1 MFRNEPQNVFN
12 EQIQTVSVLINACDT
27 MIFSNFLVLTSTK
40 MNSLTT
46 EILILV
52 LLILTNG
59 LFSLSEMAVVS
70 ARKVRLQQR
79 AEEGSKGAKTALNLA
94 MQPTRFLSTVQIG
107 ITLIGILSGAL
118 GGATIAETL
127 AVYLAQYPLLEP
139 YSEAIGVAIVVTVI
153 TYFSLVIG
161 ELVPKR
167 LALNNAE
174 RIATSVAPFMQFVAT
189 IARPFVSLLSASTE
203 IFVRFLRIKPA
214 SEPTVTEEEVKIL
227 IEQGRET
234 GVFEDVEQEIVE
246 RVFRL
251 SDRTV
256 NSLMTHRSEM
266 VWLDLED
273 PLDENIKKI
282 LTSSHTNF
290 VVCKGDVDH
299 IVGVLRTKDLLREY
313 ADGRAIAIPQSL
325 PMPPFVPEGVNAL
338 EVVARLR
345 HDKSPVALIVDEY
358 GTIDGMVTLTDVL
371 EAIVGDIPALDE
383 KGEPAATKRED
394 GSWLLDG
401 MMPIDE
407 LQMLL
412 DLNELPHDSEDYDTV
427 GGLFMAQMGRVPAVG
442 DTFEWNDMR
451 FEVVDMDGH
460 RVDKVLIMQMKPP
473 AR

>member
-1 MFRNEPQNVFN
+1 
-12 EQIQTVSVLINACDT
+12 
-27 MIFSNFLVLTSTK
+27 

-46 EILILV
+46 EILILI

-59 LFSLSEMAVVS
+59 LFSLAEMAVVS

-79 AEEGSKGAKTALNLA
+79 AEEGSKAARTALNLA
-94 MQPTRFLSTVQIG
+94 AQPTRFLSTVQIG

-118 GGATIAETL
+118 GGATIAEKL
-127 AVYLAQYPLLEP
+127 AAYFARSPALEP
-139 YSEAIGVAIVVTVI
+139 YSEAIGVGIVVTVI
-153 TYFSLVIG
+153 TYFSLVLG

-174 RIATSVAPFMQFVAT
+174 RIAALVAPIMQFIST
-189 IARPFVSLLSASTE
+189 IARPFVSFLSASTE
-203 IFVRFLRIKPA
+203 LVVRLLGIKPA
-214 SEPTVTEEEVKIL
+214 SEPSVTEEEVKIL

-251 SDRTV
+251 SDRSV

-273 PLDENIKKI
+273 PLEENIEKI
-282 LTSSHTNF
+282 ITSGHTNF
-290 VVCKGDVDH
+290 IVCQGDFDH
-299 IVGVLRTKDLLREY
+299 VIGVLRAKDVLRQY
-313 ADGRAIAIPQSL
+313 AESGSVSIPQSL

-345 HDKSPVALIVDEY
+345 HDKSPVALVVDEY

-383 KGEPAATKRED
+383 KGEPAATKRDD

-401 MMPIDE
+401 MMPVDE

-412 DLNELPHDSEDYDTV
+412 DMDELPADSDDYDTV

-442 DTFEWNDMR
+442 DKFEWNDLR

-460 RVDKVLIMQMKPP
+460 RVDKVLVMPMKPP
-473 AR
+473 TH

>member
-1 MFRNEPQNVFN
+1 
-12 EQIQTVSVLINACDT
+12 
-27 MIFSNFLVLTSTK
+27 
-40 MNSLTT
+40 MNDLTT
-46 EILILV
+46 EIFILIVLIL
-52 LLILTNG
+52 ING

-79 AEEGSKGAKTALNLA
+79 AEEGSKGAKIALALA
-94 MQPTRFLSTVQIG
+94 VQPTRFLSTVQVG
-107 ITLIGILSGAL
+107 ITLIGILSGAF
-118 GGATIAETL
+118 GGATIAEAL
-127 AVYLAQYPLLEP
+127 AAYFAQYPALQP
-139 YSEAIGVAIVVTVI
+139 YSEAIGVGIVVAVVS
-153 TYFSLVIG
+153 YFSLVFG

-174 RIATSVAPFMQFVAT
+174 RIAAFVAPIMQSVAT
-189 IARPFVSLLSASTE
+189 ITRPIVSLLSFSTE
-203 IFVRFLRIKPA
+203 ITVRLLGIKPA
-214 SEPTVTEEEVKIL
+214 SEPAITEEEVKIL
-227 IEQGRET
+227 IDQGRES

-266 VWLDLED
+266 VWLDVED
-273 PLDENIKKI
+273 PLEVNIQKI
-282 LTSSHTNF
+282 IASGHSNF
-290 VVCKGDVDH
+290 VVGRGNFD
-299 IVGVLRTKDLLREY
+299 GVIGILRAKDLLKEF
-313 ADGRAIAIPQSL
+313 AAGRPVGIPASL
-325 PMPPFVPEGVNAL
+325 PMPPFVPEGMKAL

-383 KGEPAATKRED
+383 KGEPAAIRRED

-401 MMPIDE
+401 MMSVDE
-407 LQMLL
+407 LEMLL
-412 DLNELPHDSEDYDTV
+412 DLDELPEDAQDYATL
-427 GGLFMAQMGRVPAVG
+427 GGLFMAQMGRIPRLG
-442 DTFEWNDMR
+442 DQFEWSDLR

-460 RVDKVLIMQMKPP
+460 RVDKVLIMPMKPP

>member
-1 MFRNEPQNVFN
+1 M
-12 EQIQTVSVLINACDT
+12 SG
-27 MIFSNFLVLTSTK
+27 
-40 MNSLTT
+40 LTT

-52 LLILTNG
+52 VLFLVNG

-79 AEEGSKGAKTALNLA
+79 ADEGSKGAKTALNLA
-94 MQPTRFLSTVQIG
+94 LHPTRFLSTVQIG
-107 ITLIGILSGAL
+107 ITLIGILSGAF
-118 GGATIAETL
+118 GGATIAESL
-127 AVYLAQYPLLEP
+127 AAYVAQYPALEP
-139 YSEAIGVAIVVTVI
+139 YSEAIGVGIVVTVI

-167 LALNNAE
+167 LALSNPE
-174 RIATSVAPFMQFVAT
+174 RIATGVAPLMQFVAT
-189 IARPFVSLLSASTE
+189 ITKPFVSLLSASTE
-203 IFVRFLRIKPA
+203 LIVRLLGIKPA
-214 SEPTVTEEEVKIL
+214 SEPAITEEEVKIL
-227 IEQGRET
+227 IEQGRAS

-256 NSLMTHRSEM
+256 NSLMTHRSEI
-266 VWLDLED
+266 VWLDIED
-273 PLDENIKKI
+273 PLEKNIQKI
-282 LTSSHTNF
+282 LESGHTNF
-290 VVCKGDVDH
+290 VVCKGDFDH
-299 IVGVLRTKDLLREY
+299 VTGILRAKDLLREY
-313 ADGRAIAIPQSL
+313 AAGRSIGIPSSL
-325 PMPPFVPEGVNAL
+325 PMPPFVPEGMGAL

-383 KGEPAATKRED
+383 KGEPAATRRED

-401 MMPIDE
+401 MMPVDE

-412 DLNELPHDSEDYDTV
+412 DLDDLPEESGDYDTV
-427 GGLFMAQMGRVPAVG
+427 GGLFMAQLGRIPAVG
-442 DTFEWNDMR
+442 DTFEWKDLR

-460 RVDKVLIMQMKPP
+460 RVDKVLVMPLKP

>member
-1 MFRNEPQNVFN
+1 M
-12 EQIQTVSVLINACDT
+12 
-27 MIFSNFLVLTSTK
+27 
-40 MNSLTT
+40 TT
-46 EILILV
+46 DILILI

-70 ARKVRLQQR
+70 SRKVRLQQR
-79 AEEGSKGAKTALNLA
+79 AEEGSKAARTALNLA
-94 MQPTRFLSTVQIG
+94 AQPTRFLSTVQIG
-107 ITLIGILSGAL
+107 ITLIGILSGAF
-118 GGATIAETL
+118 GGATIADTL
-127 AVYLAQYPLLEP
+127 TAYIAQYPALEP
-139 YSEAIGVAIVVTVI
+139 YSQAIAVAIVVTII

-174 RIATSVAPFMQFVAT
+174 KIAVSVAPLMQFVSLV
-189 IARPFVSLLSASTE
+189 ARPFVSLLSFSTE
-203 IFVRFLRIKPA
+203 LVVRLLRIKPT

-227 IEQGRET
+227 IEQGRAT

-266 VWLDLED
+266 VWLNVED
-273 PLDENIKKI
+273 PLEENINKI
-282 LTSSHTNF
+282 IASGHTNF
-290 VVCKGDVDH
+290 IVCRGGVEHVVG
-299 IVGVLRTKDLLREY
+299 ILRAKDLLREY
-313 ADGRAIAIPQSL
+313 AAGRSVSIPEGL

-371 EAIVGDIPALDE
+371 EAIVGDIPALDDE
-383 KGEPAATKRED
+383 GEPAARERED

-401 MMPIDE
+401 MMPVDE

-412 DLNELPHDSEDYDTV
+412 DLDDLPEDSDDYDTV
-427 GGLFMAQMGRVPAVG
+427 GGLFMAQMGRVPKVG
-442 DTFEWNDMR
+442 DTFEWNELR
-451 FEVVDMDGH
+451 FEVMDMDGH
-460 RVDKVLIMQMKPP
+460 RVDKVLVMPVKP
-473 AR
+473 ASR

>member
-1 MFRNEPQNVFN
+1 
-12 EQIQTVSVLINACDT
+12 
-27 MIFSNFLVLTSTK
+27 

-46 EILILV
+46 EILILI

-79 AEEGSKGAKTALNLA
+79 AEEGNKAARTALNLA
-94 MQPTRFLSTVQIG
+94 AQPTRFLSTVQIG
-107 ITLIGILSGAL
+107 ITLIGILSGAF

-127 AVYLAQYPLLEP
+127 AAYFAQFPALEP
-139 YSEAIGVAIVVTVI
+139 YSEAIGVGIVVTVI

-174 RIATSVAPFMQFVAT
+174 RIAALVAPIMQFVAA
-189 IARPFVSLLSASTE
+189 IARPFVSFLSASTE
-203 IFVRFLRIKPA
+203 LVVRLLGIKPA

-251 SDRTV
+251 SDRSV
-256 NSLMTHRSEM
+256 ISLMTHRSEM

-273 PLDENIKKI
+273 RLEENIKKI
-282 LTSSHTNF
+282 VASGHTNF
-290 VVCKGDVDH
+290 VVCKGDFDH
-299 IVGVLRTKDLLREY
+299 VIGVLRAKDLLREY
-313 ADGRAIAIPQSL
+313 AEGRAVAIPKSL
-325 PMPPFVPEGVNAL
+325 SMPPFVPETMNAL

-345 HDKSPVALIVDEY
+345 HDKSPVALVVDEY
-358 GTIDGMVTLTDVL
+358 GGIEGMVTLTDVL
-371 EAIVGDIPALDE
+371 EAIVGDIPSLDE
-383 KGEPAATKRED
+383 EGEPAAKRRED

-401 MMPIDE
+401 MMSVDE

-412 DLNELPHDSEDYDTV
+412 DLDELPDDAHDYDTV
-427 GGLFMAQMGRVPAVG
+427 GGLLMAQLGRIPIVG
-442 DTFEWNDMR
+442 DKFEWSDLR

-460 RVDKVLIMQMKPP
+460 RVDKVLVIPMKPP
-473 AR
+473 TRWDT